1 MREKKTLRRVTAMAA
16 ALSITV
22 SMAAPAFAGTYY
34 IDDGDITI
42 TKLEDGRQKI
52 TQKITQGERTSIDA
66 KDEETIITT
75 KSEAITTLLPEAE
88 DRPVADA
95 AFEVP
100 DADQPDADQPDADQ
114 PDADQPDADQPDADQ
129 PDADQP
135 DADQPDADQ
144 PEQDKKKETE
154 PEEEPA
160 DEAAP
165 AKELDQS
172 APAAQQSS
180 GQIALASKGGASG
193 STSVNPKPNGFWGN
207 VITVVNNVA
216 NSVLNVTLRD
226 VKIDV
231 RDKREAALSVRGTG
245 NVALELDGNNELR
258 SGYGHAGLD
267 KRDSESKGVLTIN
280 DKDKNGSLYARGGG
294 DDDAGIGGVQNDGGG
309 NITINGGTIVAEGN
323 SWSSAI
329 GGGDGSDGHDIIING
344 GDVTAKSNGSYG
356 AGIGGG
362 CNGKG
367 YNITING
374 GTVRATGS
382 MSGAGIGGDSKGEGY
397 NITINRGHVI
407 ANGGPVRNNVGSG
420 GAGIGGGSNSNGHDI
435 TINGGTVEATGG
447 SWGAGIGGG
456 NEKDGYNITI
466 IGGNV
471 TANGGSNGGSGI
483 GSGGSYLGNTGAAV
497 KGKGYDI
504 TITGGNVTAKGGF
517 AGAGIGGGYMGVGS
531 NITVSG
537 DAKVTAIAGGGDNE
551 QGAGA
556 TIGNGGR
563 DLGDR
568 NNHQPVD
575 GTEIQAKI
583 DGIITGY
590 IHHIIYND
598 DGTIKKEWWEPE
610 HNKPVSA
617 PDENQPGA
625 PAGDD
630 AVTEGST
637 TYYSV
642 TLPLHVEDFF
652 GRKLDCRVERDGD
665 TLTLTADAGIAR
677 LHGTLDAVEVLR
689 AQGVKNIVFVTNLC
703 TSNTSVAELLAKGG
717 SDTEF
722 AVEHN
727 GLVSRVLAGG
737 KAAGLACQ
745 LR

>member
-1 MREKKTLRRVTAMAA
+1 M
-16 ALSITV
+16 
-22 SMAAPAFAGTYY
+22 
-34 IDDGDITI
+34 ITI
-42 TKLEDGRQKI
+42 
-52 TQKITQGERTSIDA
+52 
-66 KDEETIITT
+66 
-75 KSEAITTLLPEAE
+75 
-88 DRPVADA
+88 
-95 AFEVP
+95 
-100 DADQPDADQPDADQ
+100 
-114 PDADQPDADQPDADQ
+114 
-129 PDADQP
+129 
-135 DADQPDADQ
+135 
-144 PEQDKKKETE
+144 
-154 PEEEPA
+154 
-160 DEAAP
+160 
-165 AKELDQS
+165 
-172 APAAQQSS
+172 
-180 GQIALASKGGASG
+180 
-193 STSVNPKPNGFWGN
+193 
-207 VITVVNNVA
+207 VNNVA

-231 RDKREAALSVRGTG
+231 KGDRREAALSVQGTG
-245 NVALELDGNNELR
+245 NVALELDGDNELR
-258 SGYGHAGLD
+258 SGYGHAGLE
-267 KRDSESKGVLTIN
+267 KRDSKSSGVLSIN

-294 DDDAGIGGVQNDGGG
+294 DDDAGIGGVQYDGGG

-329 GGGDGSDGHDIIING
+329 GGGDHSDGHDIIING
-344 GDVTAKSNGSYG
+344 GDVTAISNGSYG

-362 CNGKG
+362 DNGKG

-382 MSGAGIGGDSKGEGY
+382 TFGAGIGGDSNGEGY
-397 NITINRGHVI
+397 NITINGGHVV
-407 ANGGPVRNNVGSG
+407 AKGGPVRGGVGSG

-435 TINGGTVEATGG
+435 TITGGTVEATGG

-456 NEKDGYNITI
+456 NKKDGYNITI
-466 IGGNV
+466 TGGNV

-483 GSGGSYLGNTGAAV
+483 GGGGSYLGNTGAAV
-497 KGKGYDI
+497 KGRGYDI
-504 TITGGNVTAKGGF
+504 TITGGNVTAKGGL
-517 AGAGIGGGYMGVGS
+517 AGAGIGGGYMGIGS

-537 DAKVTAIAGGGDNE
+537 DAKVTAIGGGGDNE
-551 QGAGA
+551 RGAGA
-556 TIGNGGR
+556 TIGDGGR

-575 GTEIQAKI
+575 GMEIQAVI
-583 DGIITGY
+583 SGITTGY

-598 DGTIKKEWWEPE
+598 DGTVKKEWWEPE
-610 HNKPVSA
+610 HNKPVPA

-630 AVTEGST
+630 AVTEVST

-717 SDTEF
+717 LDTEF

-727 GLVSRVLAGG
+727 GPVSRVLAGG
-737 KAAGLACQ
+737 EAVGLACR

>member
-22 SMAAPAFAGTYY
+22 SMAAPAFADTYY
-34 IDDGDITI
+34 IDYGDITI

-52 TQKITQGERTSIDA
+52 TQNGQSWTDA

-75 KSEAITTLLPEAE
+75 ESEAITTLLPEAE
-88 DRPVADA
+88 DRPVADD

-129 PDADQP
+129 P
-135 DADQPDADQ
+135 
-144 PEQDKKKETE
+144 
-154 PEEEPA
+154 
-160 DEAAP
+160 
-165 AKELDQS
+165 

-193 STSVNPKPNGFWGN
+193 STPVNQKPNGFWGN
-207 VITVVNNVA
+207 VITIVNNVA

-231 RDKREAALSVRGTG
+231 KGDGKEAALSVRGTG

-258 SGYGHAGLD
+258 SGYGHAGLE
-267 KRDSESKGVLTIN
+267 KRDSKSSGVLTIN

-294 DDDAGIGGVQNDGGG
+294 DDDAGIGGVQYDGGG

-329 GGGDGSDGHDIIING
+329 GGGDSSDGHDIIING

-362 CNGKG
+362 SHGKG

-382 MSGAGIGGDSKGEGY
+382 MSGAGIGGDSEGEGY

-420 GAGIGGGSNSNGHDI
+420 GAGIGGGSDSNGHDI

-456 NEKDGYNITI
+456 DEKDGYNITI
-466 IGGNV
+466 TGGNV

-483 GSGGSYLGNTGAAV
+483 GGGGSYLSNTGAAV

-517 AGAGIGGGYMGVGS
+517 AGAGIGGGYMGIGS

-575 GTEIQAKI
+575 GTEIQAEI
-583 DGIITGY
+583 SGIRTGY

-610 HNKPVSA
+610 HNKPKPA
-617 PDENQPGA
+617 PDENKPGA

-630 AVTEGST
+630 AVTEVST

-652 GRKLDCRVERDGD
+652 GRTLDCRVERDGD

-727 GLVSRVLAGG
+727 GPVSRVLAGG
-737 KAAGLACQ
+737 KAASLACR